1 VAIGRRDDVHNPVL
15 RGDLRARFGSH
26 KLHLFQ
32 VFSLG
37 VLGLLAFL
45 GLPPELNRLDRAD
58 QTSLVVAL
66 LVVQVVLVT
75 YLAAACA
82 IQEIAVEGEKPA
94 IDLIFGPFTRSA
106 IVIGKSLGS
115 LITIAYWLLQGAP
128 LLVLAAGIR
137 QYPIVDLFPP
147 LALSAAIAWG
157 VAQLALLASVT
168 AEGDISREIAHWGAF
183 FVIFVATLAHPAV
196 SWANP
201 VLAVVSAAQG
211 STSGLT
217 AAAYAGLGVV
227 CNSLTL
233 VVLRRFTPA

>member
-1 VAIGRRDDVHNPVL
+1 MNNPVL
-15 RGDLRARFGSH
+15 RGDLRARFRSH
-26 KLHLFQ
+26 KLHIFQ
-32 VFSLG
+32 AFSLG

-45 GLPPELNRLDRAD
+45 GLPPELSRIDRSD

-94 IDLIFGPFTRSA
+94 IDLIFGPFNRSE
-106 IVIGKSLGS
+106 IVIGKSLAS

-137 QYPIVDLFPP
+137 QYPIVDLLPP
-147 LALSAAIAWG
+147 LALSTAIAWG
-157 VAQLALLASVT
+157 VAQLGLFTSVT
-168 AEGDISREIAHWGAF
+168 AEGEISREMAHWGALF
-183 FVIFVATLAHPAV
+183 IIFVATLAHPAV

-201 VLAVVSAAQG
+201 LLAVVSAAQG
-211 STSGLT
+211 SVSGL
-217 AAAYAGLGVV
+217 AGAAYVGLGVM
-227 CNSLTL
+227 CNSLTH
-233 VVLRRFTPA
+233 VVLRRFASA

>member
-1 VAIGRRDDVHNPVL
+1 MYNPVL

-32 VFSLG
+32 AFSLG

-45 GLPPELNRLDRAD
+45 GLPPELNRIDRAD

-66 LVVQVVLVT
+66 LVVQVVLVP

-94 IDLIFGPFTRSA
+94 IDLIFGPFNRSA
-106 IVIGKSLGS
+106 IVIGKSLAS
-115 LITIAYWLLQGAP
+115 LITIAYWLLQGTP
-128 LLVLAAGIR
+128 LLVLGAGIR
-137 QYPIVDLFPP
+137 GYPIVDLLPP

-157 VAQLALLASVT
+157 VAQLGLLTSVT
-168 AEGDISREIAHWGAF
+168 AEGEISREMAHWGAF
-183 FVIFVATLAHPAV
+183 FIIFVATLAHPTV

-211 STSGLT
+211 SVSGL
-217 AAAYAGLGVV
+217 ACAAYVGLGVV
-227 CNSLTL
+227 CNSLTQ
-233 VVLRRFTPA
+233 VVLRRFAST